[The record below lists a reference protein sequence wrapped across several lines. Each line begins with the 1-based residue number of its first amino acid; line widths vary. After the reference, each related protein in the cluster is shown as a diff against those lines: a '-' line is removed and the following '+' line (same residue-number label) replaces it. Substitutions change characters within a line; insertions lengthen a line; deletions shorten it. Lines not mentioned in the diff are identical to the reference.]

1 MLEQPTSEAERE
13 AIRAAVKAD
22 NPGLGRWKN
31 MLEPL
36 CLAALE
42 AREARPQV
50 KQKELFPGGE

>member
-1 MLEQPTSEAERE
+1 
-13 AIRAAVKAD
+13 
-22 NPGLGRWKN
+22 

-50 KQKELFPGGE
+50 KQKGLFPTDGDD